1 MLCFDVFR
9 VRFWLCDIEQRRI
22 RGEMENLLL
31 SGATDRPAI
40 AGEAAGFTV
49 EQMIRLLNNRI
60 SVTTLL
66 GLMAAR
72 INHTHLRTIS

>member
-1 MLCFDVFR
+1 
-9 VRFWLCDIEQRRI
+9 
-22 RGEMENLLL
+22 MENLLL
-31 SGATDRPAI
+31 SGAIDRPAI